1 MAKIHKISG
10 YVVDIDET
18 FDVED
23 LKYALD
29 VMEFFSQQLHVET
42 ANIGEWNDDNP
53 LNHLNCDLAE
63 CEKYFPKAPTVET
76 APIKHGKWISDLYKE
91 VSELEEKQREFTNR
105 SLNDTEFLT
114 RNGILTGIT
123 MVKHLIADFQTLR
136 EGERRVGD

>member
-18 FDVED
+18 FGVED
-23 LKYALD
+23 LEYALE
-29 VMEFFSQQLHVET
+29 VMEFFYQQLHVET

-53 LNHLNCDLAE
+53 LNYSNCDLAE
-63 CEKYFPKAPTVET
+63 CEKYFPKSELV
-76 APIKHGKWISDLYKE
+76 KYGKWISDLYKE

-136 EGERRVGD
+136 EGEV

>member
-18 FDVED
+18 FNVED
-23 LKYALD
+23 LKYALE
-29 VMEFFSQQLHVET
+29 VMEFFTQQLHVET

-53 LNHLNCDLAE
+53 LNYLNCDLAE
-63 CEKYFPKAPTVET
+63 CEKYFPKASTVD
-76 APIKHGKWISDLYKE
+76 AVRHGKWISDLYKE
-91 VSELEEKQREFTNR
+91 VSELEEKQREFVNR

-123 MVKHLIADFQTLR
+123 MVKHLIADFQTLK
-136 EGERRVGD
+136 EGE